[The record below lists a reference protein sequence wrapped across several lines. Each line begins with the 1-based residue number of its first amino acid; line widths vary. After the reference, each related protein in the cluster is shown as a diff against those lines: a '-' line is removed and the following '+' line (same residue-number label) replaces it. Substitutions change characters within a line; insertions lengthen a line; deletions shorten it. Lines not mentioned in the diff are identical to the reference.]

1 MKKCIF
7 WTVAS
12 AILLFGSC
20 NKEEIQDP
28 TPQETV
34 TVPTLTIRAAM
45 PDENPSPQTRV
56 ALTETVGGNLSVQW
70 KEDDKIHLCFV
81 SGDGSTV
88 RTVTDVPVTNISA
101 NGKKGEFSIEIP
113 ADITG
118 SFNLYGLY
126 GATFKEANSKTVVF
140 PATPTGDTDLAD
152 AEDICVMKF
161 AQTGLEAGTTVNA
174 SFQHLG
180 SIIGIW
186 LLNGTTNSYNVTSL
200 SMGNASYQWLG
211 NDGGAAEYDIAAG
224 GFTNR
229 KPGNTL
235 TFISGSTLSISGGET
250 KKLYRWVVPAGG
262 YDNTKKLVVNI
273 NDGSAD
279 TVEIPVITMAEGK
292 YYRLKLRRNFAEW
305 LRVTSPSADNLDGH
319 WPFDGNTQ
327 DAKGT
332 NHVTESS
339 GVSLATDRYGNANSA
354 YYFSGSG
361 SYMKCTTASSI
372 IGGINARTITFWAKA
387 DNLTAES
394 QTILVWGGATTEPGK
409 RFEVNLRTNQIVCDI
424 STSDYGR
431 ISSAIV
437 DDVWNFYAVVYT
449 PDSKGVLAN
458 NTLSN
463 TDNNVKTK
471 FYVNGTALTTTGEPD
486 VEKIVLST
494 SPTNPIYFGS
504 LYNTGRTFQGT
515 LDDIRI
521 YDKALSA
528 EEVSGL
534 YLSQEQPDNP

>member
-12 AILLFGSC
+12 AILLLGSC
-20 NKEEIQDP
+20 NKEDIQDP

-70 KEDDKIHLCFV
+70 KEGDKIHLCFV
-81 SGDGSTV
+81 SEDGNTV
-88 RTVTDVPVTNISA
+88 RTVADVPVTHISS
-101 NGKKGEFSIEIP
+101 NGKSGEFDIEIP
-113 ADITG
+113 TEITG
-118 SFNLYGLY
+118 RFNLYGIY

-140 PATPTGDTDLAD
+140 PATPTVGTSLAN
-152 AEDICVMKF
+152 AEEICVMKF
-161 AQTGLEAGTTVNA
+161 AQTDLEEGSTVNV

-186 LLNGTTNSYNVTSL
+186 LFNATTNSYNVTSL
-200 SMGNASYQWLG
+200 SMGNESYQWLG
-211 NDGGAAEYDIAAG
+211 NDEGAAEYDIAAG

-235 TFISGSTLSISGGET
+235 SFISGSTLSITGGET
-250 KKLYRWVVPAGG
+250 KKLYRWVVPAAD
-262 YDNTKKLVVNI
+262 YDNTKQLVVTI
-273 NDGSAD
+273 NDGTNNSVA
-279 TVEIPVITMAEGK
+279 IPVITMAQGK
-292 YYRLKLRRNFAEW
+292 YYRLKLLRNYAGW
-305 LRVTSPSADNLDGH
+305 GRVTSPSASDPVGH

-332 NHVTESS
+332 NHVTESN

-354 YYFSGSG
+354 YSFSGSG
-361 SYMKCTTASSI
+361 SYMKCTTTGITGSI
-372 IGGINARTITFWAKA
+372 TPRTITFWAKA
-387 DNLTAES
+387 DNLTSTS
-394 QTILVWGGATTEPGK
+394 QTILVWGGDIYTNGS
-409 RFEVNLRTNQIVCDI
+409 RFEVTLVNNQIICDI
-424 STSDYGR
+424 STSNYGKTT
-431 ISSAIV
+431 SAIV

-449 PDSKGVLAN
+449 PKSTTNLTQ

-463 TDNNVKTK
+463 TIR
-471 FYVNGTALTTTGEPD
+471 FFVNGIVPTTEGE
-486 VEKIVLST
+486 ST
-494 SPTNPIYFGS
+494 KPEITVNTRNTNPIYFGS
-504 LYNTGRTFQGT
+504 LYNTSRWFQGK

-521 YDKALSA
+521 YNKALSQA
-528 EEVSGL
+528 EIIGL
-534 YLSQEQPDNP
+534 YLSQEQPANP